1 MVKRGFAR
9 LANLESVMPK
19 VNLDLQLKFLSE
31 LESAL
36 TDALGRYADESD
48 EKLAELA
55 YMQKEVRRAKR
66 VISERIDSDDKPRRR
81 YQPEGYQEVAFS

>member
-1 MVKRGFAR
+1 
-9 LANLESVMPK
+9 MPK

-36 TDALGRYADESD
+36 TDALGRYADERD

-66 VISERIDSDDKPRRR
+66 VISERRDSDDEPRRR
-81 YQPEGYQEVAFS
+81 YPAESYRVVAFS

>member
-1 MVKRGFAR
+1 
-9 LANLESVMPK
+9 MPK

-36 TDALGRYADESD
+36 TDAIGRYADESD
-48 EKLAELA
+48 EKLTELA

-66 VISERIDSDDKPRRR
+66 VISERMDNDDQPRRR
-81 YQPEGYQEVAFS
+81 YSAESYREVAFS